1 MGTNYY
7 LHPQADC
14 ECCGRPFE
22 PLHIGKSSGGW
33 CFGLHVIPKEGIN
46 NYDDWKERWS
56 RPGSLIRDEYGNA
69 VTITEMKIIINERSG
84 KNTDWDSKWWA
95 GGGFMRYA
103 SESDFHRV
111 NHSQRGPN
119 FLLRYRVDGV
129 HCLGHGLGTYDYIA
143 GEFS

>member
-33 CFGLHVIPKEGIN
+33 CFGLHVIPEEGIDS
-46 NYDDWKERWS
+46 YDDWQERWS
-56 RPGSLIRDEYGNA
+56 RPGSFIRDEYGNA
-69 VTITEMKIIINERSG
+69 ITIAEMKTIINERSG
-84 KNTDWDSKWWA
+84 KHANWDSNQWM
-95 GGGFMRYA
+95 GPLYA
-103 SESDFHRV
+103 YKGEQYFHLL
-111 NHSQRGPN
+111 NSSQRGPN